1 MSVVRRAIS
10 AHLSLS
16 ATATDHAGSGRVDL
30 PRLPVVDLHAYRRAL
45 RTCAMDAEAVVFV
58 L

>member
-1 MSVVRRAIS
+1 M
-10 AHLSLS
+10 LE
-16 ATATDHAGSGRVDL
+16 AGGSTF
-30 PRLPVVDLHAYRRAL
+30 HAYRRAL